1 MTPKDAVRQKSAG
14 VRDILSASVSA
25 AGQLLCGAV
34 QGLPT
39 WPLPPR
45 CLPCLPP
52 VLQHEII
59 DLRRQVGEGRAAQ
72 LERML
77 AATREQLEDVRR
89 AHGEME
95 EHAFQLDQQAEALAE
110 QLLLSRRGS
119 GPRVMQPLGGPRPY
133 RS

>member
-1 MTPKDAVRQKSAG
+1 
-14 VRDILSASVSA
+14 
-25 AGQLLCGAV
+25 
-34 QGLPT
+34 
-39 WPLPPR
+39 
-45 CLPCLPP
+45 
-52 VLQHEII
+52 LQHEII

-119 GPRVMQPLGGPRPY
+119 GPRVMQPLGGPKPY